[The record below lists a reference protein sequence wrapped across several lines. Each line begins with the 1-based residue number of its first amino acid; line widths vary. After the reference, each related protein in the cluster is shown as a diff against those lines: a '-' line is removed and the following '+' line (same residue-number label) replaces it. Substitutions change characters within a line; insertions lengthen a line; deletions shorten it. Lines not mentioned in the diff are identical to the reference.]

1 MSKEDEG
8 FFEAKARRKK
18 GSQGKPAEDAA
29 HEALAKLRA
38 TNLNFDFDRLLDSR
52 AAGRV
57 VAPTVAD
64 FTFCYQ
70 GRAGALEIKSMKD
83 GHRLAY
89 SDFPQYPRMKRRA
102 AAGALC
108 LVAVYVQ
115 DIRRWH
121 MANVLDLEEI
131 SRGSWDVSVAGWTD
145 CVVFKTLF
153 EGAV

>member
-8 FFEAKARRKK
+8 FFEAKARRKR
-18 GSQGKPAEDAA
+18 GAQGKPAEEVA
-29 HEALAKLRA
+29 HKALAELRA
-38 TNLNFDFDRLLDSR
+38 SNLNFDFDRMLDSR
-52 AAGRV
+52 AAGRTV
-57 VAPTVAD
+57 SATVAD

-70 GRAGALEIKSMKD
+70 SRAGALEIKSMKD

-108 LVAVYVQ
+108 LVAVYTRDARVWN
-115 DIRRWH
+115 I
-121 MANVLDLEEI
+121 ANVRDLEEI
-131 SRGSWDVSVAGWTD
+131 TRGSWDITAAGWTD
-145 CVVFKTLF
+145 CAVFKTLF